1 MKTKSLLLAAV
12 AASLGTAS
20 AFGAVSSNIVG
31 YTKLSLA
38 KGLNLVANTLDNK
51 AGNNITVLFAALP
64 ADSTIFRYTG
74 ASFEAH
80 DKVGDEADAWGS
92 DGFALNPGESV
103 FVQAAAAKDITLVGE
118 VLTGL
123 QTVAIAKGNN
133 FVASKIP
140 QAGKLD
146 TALGF
151 TTLAADSTVFTW
163 GGTSYVASDY
173 LGDGVWGTDDGTAPT
188 IGVGQGMV
196 VVAAAASTWSRT
208 FTVN

>member
-51 AGNNITVLFAALP
+51 AGNDVTVLFAALP
-64 ADSTIFRYTG
+64 ADSTIFRWNG
-74 ASFEAH
+74 GGFNAL
-80 DKVGDEADAWGS
+80 DKVGDEADAWG
-92 DGFALNPGESV
+92 DAGYPLAPGEAV

-123 QTVAIAKGNN
+123 QEVNIIKGNN

-188 IGVGQGMV
+188 VGVGQGLV
-196 VVAAAASTWSRT
+196 VVSAAAGKWSRT